1 LHFNLNGPIFNKSR
15 CFISML
21 PNRDQFPSNPKF
33 GGQFY
38 QKEIIS
44 NINTLMEVA
53 KIKRKKTRQITVG
66 KVKIGGSA
74 PITVQSMTNTPTQDI
89 AATVSQIK
97 RLQEAG
103 CEIVRVAVPDQEAA
117 AAVAA
122 IKSQINI
129 PLIADIHFNYRLAIA
144 AARSGADGLRLN
156 PGNIGGM
163 QKVKAVVEC
172 AKDLGIPIRIG
183 VNSGSLEKDIIKK
196 YNGVTPAGMVES
208 ALRHVDML
216 KSLDFQQMKI
226 SLKAS
231 DVQRTVKAYRLL
243 SAKTDLPL
251 HVGVTEAGALYPGIV
266 KSALGIGMLLAEGIG
281 DTIRVSLT
289 RDPVEEVRVG
299 FEILK
304 ALGIR
309 RRGPEIIACPTC
321 GRCNID
327 LFDIVERVEKA
338 LMTTAEPLKIAI
350 MGCVVNGPGE
360 AKEVDIGIAGGDG
373 SGVLFRKGKVIKKFA
388 QDKLVDVLL
397 HEVREYVKE
406 LNSGRRDT

>member
-1 LHFNLNGPIFNKSR
+1 
-15 CFISML
+15 
-21 PNRDQFPSNPKF
+21 
-33 GGQFY
+33 
-38 QKEIIS
+38 
-44 NINTLMEVA
+44 MEVA
-53 KIKRKKTRQITVG
+53 KIERKKTRQITVG

-74 PITVQSMTNTPTQDI
+74 PIAVQSMTNTPTQNI

-97 RLQEAG
+97 RLEEAG

-122 IKSQINI
+122 IKAQVDI

-144 AARSGADGLRLN
+144 AAKSGADGLRLN
-156 PGNIGGM
+156 PGNIGGR
-163 QKVKAVVEC
+163 QKIKAVVEC
-172 AKDLGIPIRIG
+172 AKDHAIPIRIG
-183 VNSGSLEKDIIKK
+183 VNAGSLEKDIIKK

-208 ALRHVDML
+208 GLRHVDL
-216 KSLDFQQMKI
+216 LRSLDFHQIKI

-231 DVQRTVKAYRLL
+231 DVQRTVAAYRLL

-299 FEILK
+299 FEILR

-309 RRGPEIIACPTC
+309 QRGPEIIACPTC
-321 GRCNID
+321 GRCNIN
-327 LFDIVERVEKA
+327 LFEIVERVERA

-373 SGVLFRKGKVIKKFA
+373 IGVLFRKGKVVKKFA

-397 HEVREYVKE
+397 HEVREYIKDLNKE
-406 LNSGRRDT
+406 ENGKAS

>member
-1 LHFNLNGPIFNKSR
+1 
-15 CFISML
+15 ML
-21 PNRDQFPSNPKF
+21 SHQGWFFSNPEF
-33 GGQFY
+33 GGSFLRIFL
-38 QKEIIS
+38 KIS
-44 NINTLMEVA
+44 TFMEAA
-53 KIKRKKTRQITVG
+53 KINRKKTRQITVG

-74 PITVQSMTNTPTQDI
+74 PIAVQSMTNTPTQDI

-97 RLQEAG
+97 GLQEVG

-117 AAVAA
+117 SAVAA
-122 IKSQINI
+122 VKARIDI

-156 PGNIGGM
+156 PGNIGGV
-163 QKVKAVVEC
+163 QKVKAVVQC
-172 AKDLGIPIRIG
+172 AKDFDIPIRIG

-208 ALRHVDML
+208 ALRHVDL
-216 KSLDFQQMKI
+216 LRSLDFHQIKI

-231 DVQRTVKAYRLL
+231 DVRRTVAAYRLL
-243 SAKTDLPL
+243 SVKTDLPL

-338 LMTTAEPLKIAI
+338 LMSTAEPLRIAI

-373 SGVLFRKGKVIKKFA
+373 VGVLFRKGKVVKKFA

-397 HEVREYVKE
+397 EEVREYVKD
-406 LNSGRRDT
+406 LDGGSRST